1 MSTGFRSDDGAKD
14 FATIRSVLSTERT
27 QWGNLLETLMGDPF
41 SLVGRLRLVRHAA
54 GSRAVMQVHG
64 FRTRHVSPARPITRR
79 GARIAT

>member
-14 FATIRSVLSTERT
+14 FATIRSVLSTERK
-27 QWGNLLETLMGDPF
+27 QRGLLETLMGDPF
-41 SLVGRLRLVRHAA
+41 SLVGQLRLVRHAA